1 MKALETVRDYDDLDL
16 SFKFI
21 PLAICAAANVLLT
34 TLTLVSDLT
43 VGEFHR
49 SQKGDAVGKIIHLL
63 ISLAS
68 AMKISLTRF

>member
-43 VGEFHR
+43 FGEFHH
-49 SQKGDAVGKIIHLL
+49 SQ
-63 ISLAS
+63 
-68 AMKISLTRF
+68 R